1 MTKIRDWGQI
11 QGYPNSSTDKGQ
23 VPDWLGIY
31 LLTIS
36 SYTGALLFNLAAF
49 MLPALYGT
57 LSKLWVA
64 NIDSSQVVTTD
75 VYIYI
80 GVIVNVLN
88 DGLPRTAWNVIGTKQ
103 HEHQALESV

>member
-1 MTKIRDWGQI
+1 MA
-11 QGYPNSSTDKGQ
+11 
-23 VPDWLGIY
+23 
-31 LLTIS
+31 
-36 SYTGALLFNLAAF
+36 SYNGALLFNLAAF

-75 VYIYI
+75 VYTYI

-88 DGLPRTAWNVIGTKQ
+88 DGLLRTAWSVIGDSQ
-103 HEHQALESV
+103 VGLRAPGSV

>member
-1 MTKIRDWGQI
+1 
-11 QGYPNSSTDKGQ
+11 
-23 VPDWLGIY
+23 
-31 LLTIS
+31 
-36 SYTGALLFNLAAF
+36 

-64 NIDSSQVVTTD
+64 NIESSQVVTTD

-88 DGLPRTAWNVIGTKQ
+88 DGLPRTAWNVIGDKR